1 MKVYELLQEM
11 GYLHCEECKCAI
23 GEDWEYKDFSS
34 KTIVICPQCKHELC
48 IEKLGGDCFGLDK
61 EEKEFIISTFEKF
74 YGYSPSEQI
83 ASRILSKLK
92 RKLGQ

>member
-1 MKVYELLQEM
+1 MKVYEILQEM

-34 KTIVICPQCKHELC
+34 KTIVICPQCKNEIC

-61 EEKEFIISTFEKF
+61 DEKEFIVYLFEK
-74 YGYSPSEQI
+74 YRPNESI
-83 ASRILSKLK
+83 ALRIVNKLK
-92 RKLGQ
+92 RDLGQ